1 MFCIKVAVSE
11 CLRGSEMMFTV
22 DTQQKAY
29 AKNNDADD
37 GGGDT
42 DESFIRREIG
52 QKQINAWQWNKH
64 RR

>member
-1 MFCIKVAVSE
+1 
-11 CLRGSEMMFTV
+11 MMFTV